1 MNTKTGIAIETFL
14 YYQWIEEDD
23 DGLNLVIMTSRRNEI
38 EIKFKEQMAEIQE
51 LSIDENGVGYY
62 LVNDLVL
69 NWNKVY
75 TPPTEKD
82 F

>member
-1 MNTKTGIAIETFL
+1 MNTKIGIAIETFL
-14 YYQWIEEDD
+14 YDQWIEEDD

-38 EIKFKEQMAEIQE
+38 EIKFKEKMAEIQE

-75 TPPTEKD
+75 TPPTEKE